1 MTVHEREDAIVAR
14 LHTLAPHLDGEPDP
28 AFRAATRA
36 RMVAMA
42 AVRTPAPEPASPLRR
57 LFARAEDVAASRWRS
72 RLTAGLAGAALTVTA
87 LASLVAVSTTAGPG
101 DVLYS
106 LKRGAEET
114 QLALAGD
121 ARGQVLLDL
130 ARTRL
135 HELEDLAESGTSA
148 LPAPAAPATSDGMGV
163 SAAGVDDSLV
173 LETLKT
179 MDEQTIEGSAWM
191 THQAVTTGD
200 DDLLVELATWSK
212 DQTAGLTALREELP
226 ASTLDELGESLGLLG
241 DIDTRTV
248 ALAGALDCAS
258 GPPIESTDA
267 LGPVPGLCMPDPV
280 TPPVAGGESGQPGS
294 DPHRGPSPRRARRRP
309 VAPRF
314 LATRA
319 PACPVHRAA
328 VTAAARAFRSRT
340 CRAARRRRAELPAC
354 RRSRC
359 RRCPRR
365 RSRSRTCPA
374 ARPRPP
380 VRPARAA
387 RRRRLRRCCPASR
400 SRRSSTADRL

>member
-1 MTVHEREDAIVAR
+1 
-14 LHTLAPHLDGEPDP
+14 
-28 AFRAATRA
+28 
-36 RMVAMA
+36 
-42 AVRTPAPEPASPLRR
+42 
-57 LFARAEDVAASRWRS
+57 
-72 RLTAGLAGAALTVTA
+72 VTA

-106 LKRGAEET
+106 LKRGTEET

-121 ARGQVLLDL
+121 ARGQVLLEF

-148 LPAPAAPATSDGMGV
+148 LPAPAAPATVDGIGV
-163 SAAGVDDSLV
+163 SAAGVDASLV

-191 THQAVTTGD
+191 TRQAVTTGD

-212 DQTAGLTALREELP
+212 DQSAGLSALREELP
-226 ASTLDELGESLGLLG
+226 DSTLDELGESLGLLG

-267 LGPVPGLCMPDPV
+267 LGPVPGLCMPEPT

-294 DPHRGPSPRRARRRP
+294 VPAPGTQPAPGTAPSGGTTVPGDQGTDAPGVPGAPGSGDGGGTGAPIPNVPGGEETTGGTPGLPSVP
-309 VAPRF
+309 VP
-314 LATRA
+314 T
-319 PACPVHRAA
+319 
-328 VTAAARAFRSRT
+328 
-340 CRAARRRRAELPAC
+340 LPTP
-354 RRSRC
+354 SLTL
-359 RRCPRR
+359 PNLPGGQT
-365 RSRSRTCPA
+365 STPGSTSSSSPSTTT
-374 ARPRPP
+374 PP
-380 VRPARAA
+380 LLPCVPIPP
-387 RRRRLRRCCPASR
+387 LINC
-400 SRRSSTADRL
+400 